1 MRWALPCSSVSSA
14 KLSTEW
20 KGKEV
25 WGMNEILTIAGL
37 ISIVLAVLYFVKK
50 IYDFIDLQ
58 KLTRKDIYENYDIY
72 KAAQKFALGT
82 PVDEIRE
89 ILTNS
94 YELDDNQV
102 EETMLLALPHRHDTD
117 GGYLAFI
124 KAVNRVLEQEVYS

>member
-50 IYDFIDLQ
+50 YM
-58 KLTRKDIYENYDIY
+58 
-72 KAAQKFALGT
+72 
-82 PVDEIRE
+82 
-89 ILTNS
+89 ILS
-94 YELDDNQV
+94 IC
-102 EETMLLALPHRHDTD
+102 R
-117 GGYLAFI
+117 
-124 KAVNRVLEQEVYS
+124 S